1 MTPWR
6 IKYFISLLV
15 LIFFAACEREVGLVY
30 LPDFKQMLA
39 ITAFISPLDSTSYF
53 FVTSNKKL
61 YGELN
66 TEKPLGNLTGFISDG
81 SNEVALDT
89 IPTGFNISREKMT
102 IKNGETYKLKVKS
115 ENGLSAEATCT
126 VPEKRSFSLK
136 ADTFFVLKPFSFG
149 DPNYRFLKIKLTF
162 SDFPGEEN
170 YYRIL
175 GKITVYDTNHNSGS
189 TYENS
194 IKAGFEKEFFTDKGM
209 DGKDIIQI
217 TTGNIS
223 NYFNNSHDS
232 VFLKIYL
239 FNTEKSYYLYHKSM
253 KDYKDGSDPF
263 SEATPVYSNI
273 SGGLGVFTSYTVDS
287 LIVRLK

>member
-1 MTPWR
+1 MENSR
-6 IKYFISLLV
+6 IKYYILF
-15 LIFFAACEREVGLVY
+15 LIMIYSAGCETDVENVD

-81 SNEVALDT
+81 STEVALDT
-89 IPTGFNISREKMT
+89 VKTGFKISHEKMPV
-102 IKNGETYKLKVKS
+102 KYGKTYNLKVSS
-115 ENGLSAEATCT
+115 ENGLSAEGICT
-126 VPEKRSFSLK
+126 VPAKRSFLIE
-136 ADTFFVLKPFSFG
+136 ADTFSFIQH
-149 DPNYRFLKIKLTF
+149 DPGGLIYRFIDVLLKF

-170 YYRIL
+170 YYRIFY
-175 GKITVYDTNHNSGS
+175 KIAGYNNKNTFNKKWERTIFSS
-189 TYENS
+189 FEN
-194 IKAGFEKEFFTDKGM
+194 EYFTDKGN
-209 DGKDIIQI
+209 DGKEIVQKTIR
-217 TTGNIS
+217 S
-223 NYFNNSHDS
+223 LNSYSSEDS

-253 KDYKDGSDPF
+253 NDYKDGSDPF